1 MLSRSTPKT
10 GLAVLATV
18 LMTAGLITLW
28 SSAAPAAPV
37 TLEAESAA
45 LSGGARVETEHA
57 GGTGSGYVGG
67 FTDANRGTARITFT
81 TTATAGP
88 NSLTLRYANGT
99 GSTRTLT
106 LTVNGSARQLPL
118 PATAGWASWG
128 TATASVALNAGG
140 NTIAVAYGSGDS
152 GNVNLDHLALDP
164 TPVATGT
171 LEAESAT
178 LSGGARV
185 ETEHA
190 GGTGTG
196 YVGGFTDANR
206 GTARA
211 TFTTAA
217 TAGPNS
223 LTLRYA
229 NGTGS
234 TRTLTLTVNGA
245 ARQVSL
251 PTTASWSTWG
261 EVTTSV
267 ALTAGS
273 NTVAVAY
280 GDSDSGNVNLDH
292 VRLTTA
298 PTTTT
303 TPGQPGPAGS
313 YELETAFTAGGATT
327 TTSPAG
333 ATGAGSVVL
342 PGVGALV
349 TRTVNQAGAGT
360 ATVTL
365 RYTNPASSARTITLY
380 ANGIRQRQ
388 LSLPA
393 GGGWQT
399 TTHQLALRTGLNLIG
414 YRVVAGDTGGV
425 QLDHVTVTNTRGLAQ
440 RGATVPYTTHEAEA
454 GAGNGTRI
462 SGRAYTTEAAEA
474 SGRAA
479 VKLTGTG
486 RHVEI
491 TLTAPANAVTVRA
504 GLPDSAAGTGTTA
517 PLAVYADGA
526 KVRDLALTSKYSWMY
541 GPYPFAGAPGGE
553 RPHRYFDDARALL
566 PRTYPAGTVLRFAK
580 DTDATPYITVDL
592 IDTELVD
599 PAFTAPAG
607 YVDVTAH
614 GARPNDGVDDTA
626 ALRAAVSAARGTATR
641 GVWIPAGT
649 FSVPGLITFS
659 GVDLRGAGPWHTV
672 LQGSNRRGGFYVN
685 GGDAQLADLTFDGDV
700 TTRDPDGAPNSD
712 AFVEGEFGTGS
723 LVFNVATNHAKVGLW
738 VKAANG
744 LHVVGARIRN
754 TMADGVNVNGET
766 ANVRVEQSS
775 FRNTGDDALAMW
787 SWESAGT
794 VSRSV
799 FAFNTVALPVL
810 ANGVAIYGGTDN
822 RAEDNLISDTVF
834 NGSGVM
840 VSTWHASKP
849 FGGTTAIQRNT
860 LTRTGSRHWDWHTH
874 TGAVWL
880 FAERADI
887 TGAVVLRDLQVDDS
901 SYHGLLLSWQRAI
914 GDLTVGNVRINGTG
928 GATDSFDDGAGTVTN
943 ANSNGMHFDQVTGT
957 GRFDDVV
964 VSGVRG
970 AGSQALVNV
979 GNTFTVQ
986 RGAGNSGW

>member
-67 FTDANRGTARITFT
+67 FTDANRGTARATFT

-99 GSTRTLT
+99 GSTRTL
-106 LTVNGSARQLPL
+106 
-118 PATAGWASWG
+118 
-128 TATASVALNAGG
+128 SV
-140 NTIAVAYGSGDS
+140 S
-152 GNVNLDHLALDP
+152 
-164 TPVATGT
+164 
-171 LEAESAT
+171 
-178 LSGGARV
+178 
-185 ETEHA
+185 
-190 GGTGTG
+190 
-196 YVGGFTDANR
+196 
-206 GTARA
+206 
-211 TFTTAA
+211 
-217 TAGPNS
+217 
-223 LTLRYA
+223 
-229 NGTGS
+229 
-234 TRTLTLTVNGA
+234 VNGA

-251 PTTASWSTWG
+251 PATASWSTWG

-280 GDSDSGNVNLDH
+280 GSGDSGNVNLDH

-298 PTTTT
+298 PTTTTTTT

-399 TTHQLALRTGLNLIG
+399 TTHQPALRTGLNLIG

-775 FRNTGDDALAMW
+775 FRNTGDDALATW

-901 SYHGLLLSWQRAI
+901 SYHGLLLSRQRAI

-943 ANSNGMHFDQVTGT
+943 ANGMHFDQVTGT
-957 GRFDDVV
+957 GRFDNVA